1 MDKKKYCQIC
11 QSLKRGQS
19 ELLKKGENKMD
30 KKEKGMNDKVIDD
43 IAKVVGEY
51 KIDAKLALEILK
63 VVELRQ
69 IEYYIEEIFMSL

>member
-1 MDKKKYCQIC
+1 
-11 QSLKRGQS
+11 
-19 ELLKKGENKMD
+19 MD